1 MAEGN
6 GNGFELNAGPATLKA
21 TGGVVV
27 NVLLALLLIGASF
40 YGVWATTQQT
50 MLIQSEHASHLLAL
64 RQEHNAMS
72 ATLEELARANQDVF
86 LSTILTPEQKKD
98 LPQFVQQ
105 RAKAIVERKAATV
118 TENRQ

>member
-27 NVLLALLLIGASF
+27 NVLLLIGASF

-50 MLIQSEHASHLLAL
+50 ILIQSEHASHLLSL

-98 LPQFVQQ
+98 LPQYLQQ
-105 RAKAIVERKAATV
+105 RAKAIVERKAQTV

>member
-50 MLIQSEHASHLLAL
+50 MLIQAEHASHLLAL